1 MQLFLVAMYIMST
14 ASDVFLFERS
24 NAPSKDANVFLKKQ
38 WIQIS
43 DQQNGVYRANQSQI
57 VTSAIA
63 NDSRWASYRDAFIAM
78 PLVYSLSG
86 TGVPNTAVAATS
98 MDYSLGYKNWFGQ
111 MIHSIQVSL
120 GGSTIVQQTA
130 FANIWNHFK
139 LMTTLSYGDVLSMGA
154 SIGFFP
160 DDPMSVGF
168 TSAATTDGMGTCNNR
183 NAFGP
188 PLVTGVHNS
197 YNEYNQGLLKRQQYI
212 NYDPDGLTNV
222 GQSAYSTLLTAN
234 ACNAIYK
241 SYVFRKVTG
250 VTQIAVM
257 AILPLRQLHSFF
269 DNMSLCKGVN
279 MTITMTLNQ
288 TQVTLGTGAGKQLSL
303 TSVTSQSS
311 GTNPLMVA
319 SASTSNGSV
328 SCVASSIIQA
338 SVFVGNQ
345 VQWGDQIT
353 AGCQSSPFTSQVML
367 NIPVYTLDPVI
378 EQAYLSSSIKRVMYT
393 DIAQYLV
400 QNISPNS
407 QFNSTVTNSQA
418 GLKSVLCVPY
428 FTTASAEC
436 AGQSP
441 LMSPFD
447 TAGATSSP
455 LCLLNNFN
463 VKISGDNAL
472 LDNALYTYQTF
483 LEHMYGCNSYSAGST
498 YGIGGDGLISQLD
511 FETAYCYHY
520 VNVSRMPAMEL
531 SVGKSVQLLG
541 VNQSAKAIDLYVFTE
556 FGCSIDINVLTGAR
570 VSA

>member
-1 MQLFLVAMYIMST
+1 MST
-14 ASDVFLFERS
+14 ASDVNLYERS
-24 NAPSKDANVFLKKQ
+24 NAPGKDPNVFLKKQ

-57 VTSAIA
+57 VTSSIA
-63 NDSRWASYRDAFIAM
+63 NDSRYASYRDAFIAM

-86 TGVPNTAVAATS
+86 DGVPDTTAAATS
-98 MDYSLGYKNWFGQ
+98 MDYSLGYKNGFLQ

-120 GGSTIVQQTA
+120 GGSTIVQQTS

-160 DDPMSVGF
+160 DDPLSIGF
-168 TSAATTDGMGTCNNR
+168 ANAATTDGMGTCNNR
-183 NAFGP
+183 NAFAATA
-188 PLVTGVHNS
+188 VTGAYNS

-212 NYDPDGLTNV
+212 NYDPDGVTSA
-222 GQSAYSTLLTAN
+222 GQAAFSSLLSAN
-234 ACNAIYK
+234 ACNNIYK
-241 SYVFRKVTG
+241 SYVFKKANSGAVG

-269 DNMSLCKGVN
+269 DNMPLCKGVN

-288 TQVTLGTGAGKQLSL
+288 TQVSVTTGAAKQLTL
-303 TSVTSQSS
+303 TNVTSQSS
-311 GTNPLMVA
+311 GTNPLMIA
-319 SASTSNGSV
+319 SATASNGSV
-328 SCVASSIIQA
+328 ACIASKNIRA

-345 VQWGDQIT
+345 VQWGQQVTD
-353 AGCQSSPFTSQVML
+353 GCDAASPFTSQVML
-367 NIPVYTLDPVI
+367 NVPVYTLDPVI
-378 EQAYLSSSIKRVMYT
+378 EQAYMSSPIKRVMYT
-393 DIAQYLV
+393 DIAQYLI
-400 QNISPNS
+400 QNISPNA
-407 QFNSTVTNSQA
+407 QFNSIVTNSQA

-428 FTTASAEC
+428 FTTTSAAC
-436 AGQSP
+436 AGVSP
-441 LMSPFD
+441 LLSPFD
-447 TAGATSSP
+447 TAGATTSP

-483 LEHMYGCNSYSAGST
+483 LEHMYGCNSYSAGHT
-498 YGIGGDGLISQLD
+498 YGMGGDGLISQLD
-511 FETAYCYHY
+511 FETAYCFHY

-556 FGCSIDINVLTGAR
+556 FGCSIDLDVLKGAR